1 MELRQLRYFV
11 AIVDHG
17 ALSRAAQVL
26 HIAQPALTQQLRQL
40 EDELGAQLLHRSAQG
55 VLCTD
60 AGKIFYQHAQ
70 AILKQVIDA
79 KSAVTQS
86 TDRPSGTVAIGVPQS
101 ISGALALPLLLA
113 AQQRYPEIELQ
124 LTEELTGNLIEQL
137 KAGRINLA
145 VLFDDGQLNMFAS
158 TPMVEEQMMF
168 VLRTDS
174 QLIQTGANQA
184 GSPAGNQMSNLA
196 SHQAGNLARKPG
208 IDPGQAVTLAQAVA
222 CTLILPGIQ
231 HGVRPGIESTARAHG
246 LSLGHVIEINSVAIL
261 KSAILADMGATII
274 PVAPLLDEIERG
286 HMLALALA
294 PGIARTVAL
303 CASKTIPLTNAA
315 SAVARLVLEVTD
327 ELCSSGRWFGTRIL
341 ARPGA

>member
-79 KSAVTQS
+79 KAAVTQS
-86 TDRPSGTVAIGVPQS
+86 TDRPSGTVALGLPQS

-137 KAGRINLA
+137 KSGRINLA
-145 VLFDDGQLNMFAS
+145 VLFDDGQMHGFAS
-158 TPMVEEQMMF
+158 TPVLEEQMLF
-168 VLRTDS
+168 VLRNDS
-174 QLIQTGANQA
+174 QLAQTANIFA
-184 GSPAGNQMSNLA
+184 
-196 SHQAGNLARKPG
+196 
-208 IDPGQAVTLAQAVA
+208 DTTVTLAQAVA
-222 CTLILPGIQ
+222 CTLILPGIA

-246 LSLGHVIEINSVAIL
+246 LSLTRVIEINSVAIL

-274 PVAPLLDEIERG
+274 PAAPLLDEIERG
-286 HMLALALA
+286 QMLALPLA
-294 PGIARTVAL
+294 PAIARTITL
-303 CASKTIPLTNAA
+303 CTAKTIPLTNAA
-315 SAVARLVLEVTD
+315 SAVARLVLEVAD
-327 ELCSSGRWFGTRIL
+327 QLCETGRWRGTRLL
-341 ARPGA
+341 AR